1 MSQKFENSLS
11 LALETPEEQRAM
23 TPDLNVGFDE
33 RNGTWEVIVKYSGN
47 LERLRSLGMQVE
59 ELIAGYGIVILPEQD
74 FELLSS
80 APEIEYVE
88 KPRSFTYS
96 QISPVQEPCIA
107 TVLATPPFYTGKG
120 VLMAILDSGVD
131 VRRREFRNADGTSR
145 VKGYLEFTG
154 RERREYTKEQL
165 NNALSGNGE
174 LPSVAGTS
182 HGTAV
187 AGVAAGFASAN
198 GNPGNRTYRGV
209 ARGCDLL
216 VVNLGADTQ
225 EEAQTAN
232 IMRGVTYALTKARQ
246 WNQPLVINLSF
257 GNAYGNHRGESLL
270 ERFLDNASE
279 QGRTTIC
286 VGMGNKGEAY
296 HHFAS
301 QSEGEY
307 LAEVSVLPYLRSMTV
322 QIWQEFK
329 GSREITITSPE
340 GQNVVLSQQTR
351 EESYRIQMGAT
362 LLLLYF
368 GLPSPYS
375 TSQEIYME
383 FLPRRDFVTEGT
395 WRIQGTGAC
404 NMYLTGREN
413 PESGFS
419 FLSPDS
425 QGTLTIPST
434 ASRVISVGAYDSNTE
449 VYSSFSGRGFPG
461 TGKPDIVAPG
471 ENILAP
477 WGESSYRG
485 FTGTSFA
492 TPIVSGCAAIMM
504 ERGIVQGENPY
515 LYGEKLKAYVRAG
528 AGRLRGVQSEP
539 NVRTGWGKICLSN
552 SMDLW

>member
-11 LALETPEEQRAM
+11 LALETPEEQREM
-23 TPDLNVGFDE
+23 TQDLNVGYDE
-33 RNGTWEVIVKYSGN
+33 QNGTWEVIVKYSGS
-47 LERLRSLGMQVE
+47 LERLQTLGMKVE
-59 ELIAGYGIVILPEQD
+59 ELIAGYGIVTLPEQD
-74 FELLSS
+74 FELLSA

-88 KPRSFTYS
+88 KPKNFTYS
-96 QISPVQEPCIA
+96 QISPVEEPCIA

-131 VRRREFRNADGTSR
+131 VRRKDFRNADGTSR
-145 VKGYLEFTG
+145 IKAYLELLG
-154 RERREYTKEQL
+154 RERREYTQEQI

-198 GNPGNRTYRGV
+198 GNEGNRTYRGV

-216 VVNLGADTQ
+216 VVNLGSENTQ
-225 EEAQTAN
+225 EAQTAN

-246 WNQPLVINLSF
+246 WSQPLVINLSF

-279 QGRTTIC
+279 QGRTNIC

-307 LAEVSVLPYLRSMTV
+307 LAEVSVLPYLRSLTV
-322 QIWQEFK
+322 QIWQVFK
-329 GSREITITSPE
+329 GSREIRITSPE
-340 GQNVVLSQQTR
+340 GQNAVLSQQTR
-351 EESYRIQMGAT
+351 EESYQIRMGQT
-362 LLLLYF
+362 LLLIYF

-375 TSQEIYME
+375 TSQEIYIE
-383 FLPRRDFVTEGT
+383 FLPQTDFLTEGI
-395 WRIQGTGAC
+395 WKIQGTGEC

-413 PESGFS
+413 PETGFS

-425 QGTLTIPST
+425 RGTLTIPST
-434 ASRVISVGAYDSNTE
+434 ASRVISVGAYNSDTR

-477 WGESSYRG
+477 WGESGYRG

-528 AGRLRGVQSEP
+528 AERLRGERTEP
-539 NVRTGWGKICLSN
+539 NERIGWGKICLSN

>member
-11 LALETPEEQRAM
+11 LALETPEEQREM
-23 TPDLNVGFDE
+23 TQDLNVGYDE
-33 RNGTWEVIVKYSGN
+33 QNGTWEVIVKYSGS
-47 LERLRSLGMQVE
+47 LERLQTLGMKVE
-59 ELIAGYGIVILPEQD
+59 ELIAGYGIVTLPEQD
-74 FELLSS
+74 FELLSA

-88 KPRSFTYS
+88 KPKSFLYS

-145 VKGYLEFTG
+145 IKAYLELFG
-154 RERREYTKEQL
+154 RERREYTQDQL
-165 NNALSGNGE
+165 NSALSGNGE

-198 GNPGNRTYRGV
+198 GNSGNRTYRGV

-216 VVNLGADTQ
+216 VVNLGADTT
-225 EEAQTAN
+225 EEAQTTN

-307 LAEVSVLPYLRSMTV
+307 LAEVSVLPYLRSLTL
-322 QIWQEFK
+322 QIWQKFR
-329 GSREITITSPE
+329 GSREIRITSPE

-351 EESYRIQMGAT
+351 EESYQIRMGQT
-362 LLLLYF
+362 LLLIYF

-375 TSQEIYME
+375 TSQEIYIE
-383 FLPRRDFVTEGT
+383 FLPQTDFLTEGI
-395 WRIQGTGAC
+395 WKIQGTGEC

-413 PESGFS
+413 PETGFS

-425 QGTLTIPST
+425 RGTLTIPST
-434 ASRVISVGAYDSNTE
+434 ASRVISVGAYDSDTQ

-477 WGESSYRG
+477 WGESGYRG

-515 LYGEKLKAYVRAG
+515 LYGEKMKAYFRAG
-528 AGRLRGVQSEP
+528 AERLRGERTEP
-539 NVRTGWGKICLSN
+539 NERTGWGKICLSN